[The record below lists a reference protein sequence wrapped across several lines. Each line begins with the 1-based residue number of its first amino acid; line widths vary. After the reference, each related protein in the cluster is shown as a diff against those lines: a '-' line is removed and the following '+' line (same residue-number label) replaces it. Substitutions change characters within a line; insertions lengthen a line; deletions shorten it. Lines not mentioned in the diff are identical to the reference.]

1 MDENNVPQTSIRQ
14 KNSGIG
20 GDYCQWS
27 NDDTQCKAAMVG
39 VRQRTACM
47 IHVAH
52 VYCLIAY
59 YVPGDRDIKESPPF
73 HMP

>member
-39 VRQRTACM
+39 VRQRNACM